1 MQLTALIT
9 GATSGIGAGV
19 ASRFIKE
26 GHKVIATGRRR
37 DRLDELKKAIP
48 VQLQANLFI
57 SSFDIADSLAI
68 KQFVEQIPK
77 EFETIDVLIN
87 NAGLALGLDPA
98 YKADLA
104 EWDRMI
110 DTNIKGLINMT
121 QFILPGMIARSKG
134 HIFNLGSVAGT
145 YPYPGGNVYGASKAF
160 VHDYTSDLRG
170 ALAATPLRVTSI
182 EPGMVSGTEFS
193 NVRLGDDDR
202 ANKVYEG
209 IHAMSADDIAESIYW
224 AATLPSHVNINRLE
238 LMPVQQSFSSPAFSR
253 TTLK

>member
-1 MQLTALIT
+1 MKLVALVT

-26 GHKVIATGRRR
+26 GHRVIVTGRRSS
-37 DRLDELKKAIP
+37 RLDEFKKSIP
-48 VQLQANLFI
+48 THLQANLLI
-57 SSFDIADSLAI
+57 SSFDISDLLAI

-77 EFETIDVLIN
+77 EFEAIDVLIN

-110 DTNIKGLINMT
+110 DTNIKGLVNMT
-121 QFILPGMIARSKG
+121 QFILPRMIARSKG

-160 VHDYTSDLRG
+160 VHDYTSDLRVS
-170 ALAATPLRVTSI
+170 LAGTPLRVTSI

-202 ANKVYEG
+202 ATKVYEG

-253 TTLK
+253 TTL

>member
-1 MQLTALIT
+1 MQLIALVT
-9 GATSGIGAGV
+9 GASSGIGAGV

-26 GHKVIATGRRR
+26 GHKVIIAGRRSE
-37 DRLDELKKAIP
+37 RLEELKKSLP
-48 VQLQANLFI
+48 SHLQSKLLI
-57 SSFDIADSLAI
+57 GSFDICDALASE
-68 KQFVEQIPK
+68 QFVGKIPK
-77 EFETIDVLIN
+77 EFEAIDVLIN

-98 YKADLA
+98 HQADLD

-121 QFILPGMIARSKG
+121 QFILPGMISRSKG
-134 HIFNLGSVAGT
+134 HIFNVGSVAGT

-160 VHDYTSDLRG
+160 VHEYTSDLRLS
-170 ALAATPLRVTSI
+170 LADTPLRVTSI

-202 ANKVYEG
+202 ASKVYEG

-224 AATLPSHVNINRLE
+224 AATLPPHVNINRLE
-238 LMPVQQSFSSPAFSR
+238 LMPVQQSFGSPAFSR
-253 TTLK
+253 ITSK

>member
-1 MQLTALIT
+1 
-9 GATSGIGAGV
+9 
-19 ASRFIKE
+19 
-26 GHKVIATGRRR
+26 
-37 DRLDELKKAIP
+37 LDEFKKSIP
-48 VQLQANLFI
+48 THLQANLLI
-57 SSFDIADSLAI
+57 SSFDISDSLVS

-77 EFETIDVLIN
+77 EFEAIDVLIN

-110 DTNIKGLINMT
+110 DTNIKGLVNMT

-160 VHDYTSDLRG
+160 VHDYTSDLRTS
-170 ALAATPLRVTSI
+170 LAGTPLRVTSI

-202 ANKVYEG
+202 ATKVYEG

-253 TTLK
+253 TTL

>member
-1 MQLTALIT
+1 MKLVALVT

-26 GHKVIATGRRR
+26 GHRVIVTGRRSS
-37 DRLDELKKAIP
+37 RLDEFKKSIP
-48 VQLQANLFI
+48 THLQANLLI
-57 SSFDIADSLAI
+57 SSFDISDLLAI

-77 EFETIDVLIN
+77 EFEAIDVLIN

-110 DTNIKGLINMT
+110 DTNIKGLVSMT
-121 QFILPGMIARSKG
+121 QFILPRMIARSKG

-160 VHDYTSDLRG
+160 VHDYTSDLRVS
-170 ALAATPLRVTSI
+170 LAGTPLRVTSI

-202 ANKVYEG
+202 ATKVYEG

-253 TTLK
+253 TTL

>member
-1 MQLTALIT
+1 MKLVALVT

-26 GHKVIATGRRR
+26 GHRVIVTGRRSS
-37 DRLDELKKAIP
+37 RLDEFKKSIP
-48 VQLQANLFI
+48 THLQANLLI
-57 SSFDIADSLAI
+57 SSFDISDLLAI

-77 EFETIDVLIN
+77 EFEAIDVLIN

-110 DTNIKGLINMT
+110 DTNIKGLVNMT
-121 QFILPGMIARSKG
+121 QFILPRMIARSKG

-160 VHDYTSDLRG
+160 VHDYTSDLRMS
-170 ALAATPLRVTSI
+170 LAGTPLRVTSI

-202 ANKVYEG
+202 ATKVYEG

-253 TTLK
+253 TTL

>member
-1 MQLTALIT
+1 MKLVALVT

-26 GHKVIATGRRR
+26 GHRVIVTGRRSS
-37 DRLDELKKAIP
+37 RLDEFKNSIP
-48 VQLQANLFI
+48 TNLQANLLI
-57 SSFDIADSLAI
+57 SSFDISDSLAI
-68 KQFVEQIPK
+68 KQFVGQIPK
-77 EFETIDVLIN
+77 EFEAIDVLIN

-110 DTNIKGLINMT
+110 DTNIKGLVNMT

-160 VHDYTSDLRG
+160 VHDYTSDLR
-170 ALAATPLRVTSI
+170 ASLAGTPLRVTSI

-193 NVRLGDDDR
+193 NVRLGDDNR
-202 ANKVYEG
+202 ATKVYEG

-238 LMPVQQSFSSPAFSR
+238 LMPVQQSFGSPAFSR
-253 TTLK
+253 TTF

>member
-1 MQLTALIT
+1 MQLIALVT
-9 GATSGIGAGV
+9 GASSGIGAGV

-26 GHKVIATGRRR
+26 GHKVIIAGRRSE
-37 DRLDELKKAIP
+37 RLEELKKSLP
-48 VQLQANLFI
+48 SHLQSNLLI
-57 SSFDIADSLAI
+57 GSFDICDALASE
-68 KQFVEQIPK
+68 QFVRKIPK
-77 EFETIDVLIN
+77 EFEAIDVLIN

-98 YKADLA
+98 HQADLD

-121 QFILPGMIARSKG
+121 KFILPGMISRSKG

-160 VHDYTSDLRG
+160 VHEYTSDLRLS
-170 ALAATPLRVTSI
+170 LAATPLRVTSI

-209 IHAMSADDIAESIYW
+209 IHAMNADDIAESIYW
-224 AATLPSHVNINRLE
+224 AATLPPHVNVNRLE
-238 LMPVQQSFSSPAFSR
+238 LMPVQQSFGSPAFSR
-253 TTLK
+253 TTSK